1 MLFAALDTSSCNPAG
16 DVSSFEAGPAALV
29 VLAFVRMRF
38 AGRLR
43 ARPGK
48 PSMAGIATMHFSN
61 IMESCLLAP
70 LTRIISGMPLASTT
84 RCRLEP
90 SLTRSMGS
98 EPVCCSFGGLAPR
111 SHRCGPSSN
120 QSGHV
125 RAYTPASPDAISAS
139 RRWHSSHISVA
150 SRACHCRSPRTGE
163 GLPMEYLFAARTG
176 IPLRTASITALL
188 RPLPKWY

>member
-111 SHRCGPSSN
+111 SHRCWLGSN
-120 QSGHV
+120 QSGHA
-125 RAYTPASPDAISAS
+125 RADAPAWLGANAA
-139 RRWHSSHISVA
+139 RRHWHSSHASAA
-150 SRACHCRSPRTGE
+150 SRSYHCRNPRTE
-163 GLPMEYLFAARTG
+163 ASLPMGCLFAARTECH
-176 IPLRTASITALL
+176 
-188 RPLPKWY
+188 